1 MYNGQKID
9 PKAFVEAQIKE
20 IKEQVGEDVV
30 ILGLSGG
37 VDSTVTAMLIHRAI
51 GDKLQ
56 CIFVDHGLLRKNEFE
71 DVLEY
76 YKDKGL
82 NVKGVRAADRFFAA
96 CAGIT
101 DPELKRK
108 AIGKTFIDVFA
119 EEARKVSDAKWLAQG
134 TIWPDIAESHSDKGT
149 IKSHHNVGGLPDDLK
164 FGLVEPLKYL
174 YKYEVREVGAEL
186 GLDSY
191 ILGRHPFPGPGLA
204 VRILG
209 DITPEKVRILQDADD
224 IYIRGLREYKVK
236 LSGEEAR
243 RVLAA
248 GVPAAMQDGEIEVSL
263 YDQIW
268 QAGVI
273 LLSAVRSVGVMGD
286 ERTYEHPVA
295 LRAVTSTD
303 AMTADWAHLP
313 YDFMAKVSNEIINK
327 VRGVNR
333 VCYDISS
340 KPPATIEWE

>member
-191 ILGRHPFPGPGLA
+191 ILGRHPFPGPGLG
-204 VRILG
+204 VRCLG
-209 DITPEKVRILQDADD
+209 ELTPEKIAILQEADKIWIDA
-224 IYIRGLREYKVK
+224 LRE
-236 LSGEEAR
+236 
-243 RVLAA
+243 A
-248 GVPAAMQDGEIEVSL
+248 GL
-263 YDQIW
+263 YDKVW
-268 QAGVI
+268 QAAAIFVPVKTTGVKDGC
-273 LLSAVRSVGVMGD
+273 RTD
-286 ERTYEHPVA
+286 ENGIA
-295 LRAVTSTD
+295 LRAVNSID
-303 AMTADWAHLP
+303 AVTAQIVHLP
-313 YDFMAKVSNEIINK
+313 WELLDKVQNEIITRVK
-327 VRGVNR
+327 GVNR
-333 VCYDISS
+333 VVYDISS
-340 KPPATIEWE
+340 KPSATIEWE

>member
-191 ILGRHPFPGPGLA
+191 ILGRHPFPGPGLG
-204 VRILG
+204 VRCLG
-209 DITPEKVRILQDADD
+209 ELTPEKIAILQEADKIWIDA
-224 IYIRGLREYKVK
+224 LRE
-236 LSGEEAR
+236 
-243 RVLAA
+243 A
-248 GVPAAMQDGEIEVSL
+248 GL
-263 YDQIW
+263 YDKVW
-268 QAGVI
+268 QAAAIFVPVKTTGVKD
-273 LLSAVRSVGVMGD
+273 GC
-286 ERTYEHPVA
+286 RTYENVIA
-295 LRAVTSTD
+295 LRAVNSID
-303 AMTADWAHLP
+303 AVTAQIVHLP
-313 YDFMAKVSNEIINK
+313 WELLDKVQNEIITRVK
-327 VRGVNR
+327 GVNR
-333 VCYDISS
+333 VVYDISS
-340 KPPATIEWE
+340 NPSATIEWE

>member
-191 ILGRHPFPGPGLA
+191 ILGRHPFPGPGLG
-204 VRILG
+204 VRCLG
-209 DITPEKVRILQDADD
+209 ELAPEKIA
-224 IYIRGLREYKVK
+224 ILREADKIWIDA
-236 LSGEEAR
+236 LREA
-243 RVLAA
+243 
-248 GVPAAMQDGEIEVSL
+248 GL
-263 YDQIW
+263 YDKVW
-268 QAGVI
+268 QAAAIFVPVKTTGVKD
-273 LLSAVRSVGVMGD
+273 GC
-286 ERTYEHPVA
+286 RTYENVIA
-295 LRAVTSTD
+295 LRAVNSID
-303 AMTADWAHLP
+303 AVTAQIVHLP
-313 YDFMAKVSNEIINK
+313 WELLDKVQNEIITRVK
-327 VRGVNR
+327 GVNR
-333 VCYDISS
+333 VVYDISS
-340 KPPATIEWE
+340 KPSATIEWE

>member
-149 IKSHHNVGGLPDDLK
+149 IKSHHNVGGLPDDLI

-191 ILGRHPFPGPGLA
+191 ILGRHPFPGPGLG
-204 VRILG
+204 VRCLG
-209 DITPEKVRILQDADD
+209 ELTPEKIAILQEADKIWIDA
-224 IYIRGLREYKVK
+224 LRE
-236 LSGEEAR
+236 
-243 RVLAA
+243 A
-248 GVPAAMQDGEIEVSL
+248 GL
-263 YDQIW
+263 YDKVW
-268 QAGVI
+268 QAAAIFVPVKTTGVKD
-273 LLSAVRSVGVMGD
+273 GC
-286 ERTYEHPVA
+286 RTYENVIA
-295 LRAVTSTD
+295 LRAVNSID
-303 AMTADWAHLP
+303 AVTAQIVHLP
-313 YDFMAKVSNEIINK
+313 WELLDKVQNEIITRVK
-327 VRGVNR
+327 GVNR
-333 VCYDISS
+333 VVYDISS
-340 KPPATIEWE
+340 KPSATIEWE

>member
-134 TIWPDIAESHSDKGT
+134 TIWPDIAESRSDKGT

-191 ILGRHPFPGPGLA
+191 ILGRHPFPGPGLG
-204 VRILG
+204 VRCLG
-209 DITPEKVRILQDADD
+209 ELTPEKIAILQEADKIWIDA
-224 IYIRGLREYKVK
+224 LRE
-236 LSGEEAR
+236 
-243 RVLAA
+243 A
-248 GVPAAMQDGEIEVSL
+248 GL
-263 YDQIW
+263 YDKVW
-268 QAGVI
+268 QAAAIFVPVKTTGVKD
-273 LLSAVRSVGVMGD
+273 GC
-286 ERTYEHPVA
+286 RTYENVIA
-295 LRAVTSTD
+295 LRAVNSID
-303 AMTADWAHLP
+303 AVTAQIVHLP
-313 YDFMAKVSNEIINK
+313 WELLDKVQNEIITRVK
-327 VRGVNR
+327 GVNR
-333 VCYDISS
+333 VVYDISS
-340 KPPATIEWE
+340 KPSATIEWE